1 MSLIKR
7 PNSSNWY
14 YLFQIQGRK
23 YFGSTQTPKKDVGQA
38 PLLADQLRGVDA
50 LAPGEVGELNQVPAG
65 IVKDGDDGAGGGCD
79 RHRELHAFCGQAIV
93 LRLDVADQELSGGLA
108 LAVQRPFGHPPDSRD
123 GLWRPAQTAGV
134 SPACRCQRAARGV
147 VPGR

>member
-38 PLLADQLRGVDA
+38 PLLADQLRGVVRRPHSGRRSRRHPLVDA
-50 LAPGEVGELNQVPAG
+50 ASL
-65 IVKDGDDGAGGGCD
+65 
-79 RHRELHAFCGQAIV
+79 
-93 LRLDVADQELSGGLA
+93 VATDH
-108 LAVQRPFGHPPDSRD
+108 V
-123 GLWRPAQTAGV
+123 
-134 SPACRCQRAARGV
+134 C
-147 VPGR
+147 